1 VIYLMMALLEREVLL
16 AGFRRLDERAA
27 WVFGVIASLPLHFVV
42 PVLCYDLLS
51 PVSIPDWLWSFGDLG
66 IEWI

>member
-27 WVFGVIASLPLHFVV
+27 WVFGVIASLPLSLRRPCFV
-42 PVLCYDLLS
+42 LRLAFSCLNSGLALEF
-51 PVSIPDWLWSFGDLG
+51 W
-66 IEWI
+66 